1 MITDTSDK
9 IEKQEKQEVLPIL
22 TETKK
27 LEKQD
32 EIKNLST
39 KSTTA
44 KILNKVNAVLERKV
58 FKTRLYKNGIQDMII
73 NKELKDIKDNVKNK
87 ENKENKINKERDS
100 KTNLQKVKKKLSYQS
115 KGPNNQQSNMNI
127 KDKINFK
134 YFMEFF
140 LVLNER
146 EIQNNFD
153 TNNNQI
159 NSTISK
165 NFKQAI
171 ENINISSNSS
181 NKNLNRKFSLDLSKI
196 NYCPCENDNLNKVN
210 ILSIIN
216 M

>member
-1 MITDTSDK
+1 M
-9 IEKQEKQEVLPIL
+9 L

-27 LEKQD
+27 SEKQD
-32 EIKNLST
+32 EIKKLST
-39 KSTTA
+39 KSTTS

-58 FKTRLYKNGIQDMII
+58 FKTRTYKKCIQDMII

-87 ENKENKINKERDS
+87 ENKINKERDS
-100 KTNLQKVKKKLSYQS
+100 KTNLQKVNKKPSYQINQS
-115 KGPNNQQSNMNI
+115 KTPNNKQSNTNI

-171 ENINISSNSS
+171 ENINISNNSS
-181 NKNLNRKFSLDLSKI
+181 NKGHNRKFSLDLSKI
-196 NYCPCENDNLNKVN
+196 NYCPCENDNLNKV
-210 ILSIIN
+210 SKHCIIN